1 MDLPAERLTHILYAF
16 ANINPSTGEVYLSDS
31 WADIEKHYPGDS
43 WSDTGNNLYGCIKQ
57 LFMLKK
63 RNRNLKI
70 LLSIGGWT
78 YSANFASPLNTA
90 SGRSKFASSATTLL
104 QNLGFDGIDIDWEV
118 CLTSL
123 LLSRMRLTRRSIQPI
138 AQRPTTWWPRFMN
151 YVRYDLPLR
160 SQQVRIS

>member
-1 MDLPAERLTHILYAF
+1 MDLPAEKLTHVLYAF
-16 ANINPSTGEVYLSDS
+16 ANINPDTGEIYLSDL

-43 WSDTGNNLYGCIKQ
+43 WSDSGDNLYGCIKQ

-78 YSANFASPLNTA
+78 YSANFARPLSSD
-90 SGRSKFASSATTLL
+90 SGRLRFASSATALL

-118 CLTSL
+118 
-123 LLSRMRLTRRSIQPI
+123 
-138 AQRPTTWWPRFMN
+138 
-151 YVRYDLPLR
+151 
-160 SQQVRIS
+160 ISE